1 MNKKQKHMNTQLH
14 NNIKNLVWVLLLG
27 VCGYAQTTNVGV
39 IQVQPGTIFSS
50 IGAFDNQATGIFTND
65 GESYFFSHF
74 NNDGVV
80 TFTAT
85 SGGERYTRFEK
96 HPTTTAFAQQI
107 KGSKTSYFYDVLYNN
122 DNGLVPTYELH
133 STISVAN
140 EADFNEGIVQD
151 DIHGGLIIFED
162 EAVAISVSDDSHVD
176 GLVQK
181 KGDDAFVYPIGDIKG
196 GAGYYR
202 FAAISAPDDVAHD
215 FNAKYFF
222 ENPIGKT
229 TQGHTPTTNHSEEIN
244 QLDTNEFWT
253 ITREQGSGHVLLSLS
268 YANATT
274 LTDVMATPQDMVV
287 AYWDDA
293 NKEWISLGGIVDE
306 VFKTVTTVADLSN
319 YGVFTL
325 AKAKESLPFM
335 IYNGISNNGDG
346 KNDVLTIEGMPV
358 GNNVKLFNRWG
369 VKVYETDDYNT
380 NGNVFRGYSNG
391 RATIQSSEKLPTGTY
406 FYVISYLEN
415 GSRKTHSGYIYLT
428 SD

>member
-1 MNKKQKHMNTQLH
+1 MNTHLH
-14 NNIKNLVWVLLLG
+14 NNIKYLVWVLFLS

-50 IGAFDNQATGIFTND
+50 IGAFDNQATGTFTND

-80 TFTAT
+80 TFTTT
-85 SGGERYTRFEK
+85 STGERLTRFEK
-96 HPTTTAFAQQI
+96 HPTATAFAQQI

-122 DNGLVPTYELH
+122 DNGLLPTYELH

-181 KGDDAFVYPIGDIKG
+181 KGDDSFVYPVGDIKG

-202 FAAISAPDDVAHD
+202 FAAISAPEDLAHD

-222 ENPIGKT
+222 ETPIGT
-229 TQGHTPTTNHSEEIN
+229 TAEGHTPSDNKASEVQE
-244 QLDTNEFWT
+244 LDTNEFWT
-253 ITREQGSGHVLLSLS
+253 ITRENGSGHVALTLS
-268 YANATT
+268 YDAATT
-274 LTDVMATPQDMVV
+274 LASVMATPQDMVV

-293 NKEWISLGGIVDE
+293 NKEWISLGGLVDE
-306 VFKTVTTVADLSN
+306 TNQTVTTIADLSN
-319 YGVFTL
+319 YGIFTL
-325 AKAKESLPFM
+325 ARAKDIFT
-335 IYNGISNNGDG
+335 IYNGVSNNGDG
-346 KNDVLTIEGMPV
+346 LNDILTIEGMPP
-358 GNNVKLFNRWG
+358 GNNVKIFNRWG
-369 VKVYETDDYNT
+369 VKVFETDNYDT

-406 FYVISYLEN
+406 FYVISYPQN
-415 GSRKTHSGYIYLT
+415 GDKKTQSGYLYMT
-428 SD
+428 TD